1 MPLRWPRVTSL
12 VWISLATMTAAAPV
26 GQAAPWAE
34 VVARYATVHD
44 YTCRYVKEERA
55 IDHGEPQTI
64 LLSFRKPLDVRM
76 EWLNDRGEV
85 DQIAVYRQGMNDGQV
100 IARRK
105 GVLGSMIGTLHL
117 DPRDRRALEDSRHP
131 ITEVGFG
138 PIVAGIA
145 RALEDGTATLRSAAT
160 VESGRQLEFDVVPG
174 ASLLDVAG
182 ARCITVVVGPAGLPV
197 SVEIFDASA
206 ARLERH
212 RFSDIRLNVGL
223 TDAVF
228 TL

>member
-1 MPLRWPRVTSL
+1 MGSSVPLL
-12 VWISLATMTAAAPV
+12 VALAIAPAAGGSARATA
-26 GQAAPWAE
+26 WDD
-34 VVARYATVHD
+34 VVARYAAVQD

-76 EWLNDRGEV
+76 EWLDDRGNV
-85 DQIAVYRQGMNDGQV
+85 DQIAVYRQGMNDGKLT
-100 IARRK
+100 ARRR
-105 GVLGSMIGTLHL
+105 GVLGSLVGTLHL
-117 DPRDRRALEDSRHP
+117 DPRDSRALEDSRHP
-131 ITEVGFG
+131 ITEVGLG
-138 PIVAGIA
+138 PIISGVA
-145 RALEDGTATLRSAAT
+145 RALGDGTASLRDASTVAA
-160 VESGRQLEFDVVPG
+160 GRRMDFDVVPG

-182 ARCITVVVGPAGLPV
+182 VRHITIVVGSLGLPV
-197 SVEIFDASA
+197 LVEILDASG

-212 RFSDIRLNVGL
+212 RFSELRLNVGL